1 MDFSLLI
8 EVYGR
13 EKVVDAVKKMI
24 EDLTIAEVKDG
35 QTLTTAGGYINCD
48 CISVDLKDTPAPPV
62 PEPPAPPVPEP
73 PAPPAPPKRTRAK
86 KTAPVAE
93 TSFTTLVMFINQNK
107 IPMER
112 VEQACESFN
121 TRFQYLVKPENQ
133 NLIEG
138 IINELTVS

>member
-48 CISVDLKDTPAPPV
+48 CISVDLKDT
-62 PEPPAPPVPEP
+62 PAPPVPEP